1 MEALMLEQYFLRP
14 TTVDRIRSI
23 WLGPQIERYVEW
35 MHAQK
40 YAQRNIT
47 RRVALLC
54 NFADFARANGATD
67 LASTSSLIEKFGDH
81 WMASNRCWILE
92 TRPKLRRDMCS
103 IIRQML
109 QLILEGHVTR
119 ERGRPRFQFQSEA
132 PGFFKYLLEERGMKK
147 LTVARYFRELN
158 RLADYL
164 KRVGVSSLSEL
175 SPQLL
180 SSFVVETAPKFAPN
194 TRRDLCGVIRTFLR
208 YLHRERILD
217 EDLSVTFEIPKL
229 FRLSNVPRSIT
240 WGEMRKVLKVVD
252 RRTVRGRRDYAILLM
267 LVTYGLRACEVANL
281 TLDDI
286 DWRHERL
293 QIPNRK
299 AGNCTAYP
307 LAGVVAEALIDYL
320 KNGRPETSERRLF
333 LRVVAPAGPFGSGGV
348 AASVAHY
355 LQKAGIKVHRAGS
368 HTLRH
373 TCVQRLIDTE
383 FPLKT
388 IGDYVGHR
396 RSQSTEAYAK
406 VAIETLREVAIGDGE
421 AL

>member
-81 WMASNRCWILE
+81 WMASNRCWNLE

-175 SPQLL
+175 SPELL
-180 SSFVVETAPKFAPN
+180 SAFVVETAPKFAPN

-252 RRTVRGRRDYAILLM
+252 RRTVRGRRDYAILLNGSD
-267 LVTYGLRACEVANL
+267 THLR
-281 TLDDI
+281 
-286 DWRHERL
+286 
-293 QIPNRK
+293 
-299 AGNCTAYP
+299 
-307 LAGVVAEALIDYL
+307 
-320 KNGRPETSERRLF
+320 TSGWHKDQDLMKW
-333 LRVVAPAGPFGSGGV
+333 LCS
-348 AASVAHY
+348 
-355 LQKAGIKVHRAGS
+355 L
-368 HTLRH
+368 
-373 TCVQRLIDTE
+373 
-383 FPLKT
+383 
-388 IGDYVGHR
+388 
-396 RSQSTEAYAK
+396 
-406 VAIETLREVAIGDGE
+406 
-421 AL
+421 

>member
-1 MEALMLEQYFLRP
+1 MLDQYFLRP

-54 NFADFARANGATD
+54 NFADFARTHGATD
-67 LASTSSLIEKFGDH
+67 LASTSPLIEKFGDS
-81 WMASNRCWILE
+81 WMASNRCRNLE

-109 QLILEGHVTR
+109 QLILEGRVTR

-147 LTVARYFRELN
+147 LTVARYLRELN

-180 SSFVVETAPKFAPN
+180 SSFVVDTAPKFAPN

-240 WGEMRKVLKVVD
+240 WGEMRKVLEVVD

-307 LAGVVAEALIDYL
+307 LAGVVADALIDYL

-333 LRVVAPAGPFGSGGV
+333 LRVVAPAGPFGNGGV
-348 AASVAHY
+348 AASVALY

-373 TCVQRLIDTE
+373 TCVQRLIDAE

-396 RSQSTEAYAK
+396 RSQSTEVYAK
-406 VAIETLREVAIGDGE
+406 VAIETLREVALGDGE

>member
-1 MEALMLEQYFLRP
+1 MLEQYFLRP
-14 TTVDRIRSI
+14 TTVDRIRSN
-23 WLGPQIERYVEW
+23 WLAPQIEQYVEW

-40 YAQRNIT
+40 YAGHNIT
-47 RRVALLC
+47 RRIALLC
-54 NFADFARANGATD
+54 HFADFARTNGATD
-67 LASTSSLIEKFGDH
+67 LPSASPLVEKFGDH
-81 WMASNRCWILE
+81 WIAGNRCWNLE
-92 TRPKLRRDMCS
+92 TRPRLRRDICS

-109 QLILEGHVTR
+109 RLTLEGRVTR
-119 ERGRPRFQFQSEA
+119 ERGRPRFLFQSEA
-132 PGFFKYLLEERGMKK
+132 PGFFRYLTEERGLNK
-147 LTVARYFRELN
+147 LTVARYLRYLN

-164 KRVGVSSLSEL
+164 RRVEVMSLGDL

-180 SSFVVETAPKFAPN
+180 SSFVVETAPKLARN

-208 YLHRERILD
+208 YLYRERIVA
-217 EDLSVTFEIPKL
+217 EDLSVTFEVPKL

-240 WGEMRKVLKVVD
+240 WGEVRRVLDVVD
-252 RRTVRGRRDYAILLM
+252 RRTARGRRDYAILLM
-267 LVTYGLRACEVANL
+267 LVTYGLRACEVAKL

-286 DWRHERL
+286 DWKHERL
-293 QIPNRK
+293 QIPDRK

-320 KNGRPETSERRLF
+320 KNGRSETAERRFF
-333 LRVVAPAGPFGSGGV
+333 LRVVAPQGALGTGGV
-348 AASVAHY
+348 GASVALY

-373 TCVQRLIDTE
+373 TCVQRLIDAE

-396 RSQSTEAYAK
+396 RSQSTEVYAK
-406 VAIETLREVAIGDGE
+406 VAIETLREVAMGDGE

>member
-1 MEALMLEQYFLRP
+1 MEVAMLEQYFLRP

-23 WLGPQIERYVEW
+23 WLGSQIERYVEW

-54 NFADFARANGATD
+54 NFADFARTHGATD

-81 WMASNRCWILE
+81 WMASNRCWNLE

-109 QLILEGHVTR
+109 QLILEGRVTR

-147 LTVARYFRELN
+147 LTVVRYLRELN

-217 EDLSVTFEIPKL
+217 EDLSVTFEIPRL
-229 FRLSNVPRSIT
+229 FRLSNTPRSIT
-240 WGEMRKVLKVVD
+240 WGEMRKVLEVVD

-307 LAGVVAEALIDYL
+307 LAGVVADALIDYL

-333 LRVVAPAGPFGSGGV
+333 LRVVAPAGPFGNGGV
-348 AASVAHY
+348 AASVALY
-355 LQKAGIKVHRAGS
+355 LHKAGIKVHRAGS

-373 TCVQRLIDTE
+373 TCVQRLIDAE

-396 RSQSTEAYAK
+396 RSQSTEVYAK

>member
-1 MEALMLEQYFLRP
+1 MLEQYFLRP

-67 LASTSSLIEKFGDH
+67 LASASSLIEKFGDH
-81 WMASNRCWILE
+81 WMASNRCWNLE

-103 IIRQML
+103 IIRQKL
-109 QLILEGHVTR
+109 QVILEGRVTR
-119 ERGRPRFQFQSEA
+119 ERGRPPFQFQSEA
-132 PGFFKYLLEERGMKK
+132 PGFFQYLLEEREMTK
-147 LTVARYFRELN
+147 LTVARYLRELN

-164 KRVGVSSLSEL
+164 KRVGVTSLSEL

-180 SSFVVETAPKFAPN
+180 SSFVVETAPKFSPN
-194 TRRDLCGVIRTFLR
+194 TRCDLCGVIRTFLR
-208 YLHRERILD
+208 FLYRERVVA
-217 EDLSVTFEIPKL
+217 EDLSVTFEVPKL
-229 FRLSNVPRSIT
+229 FRLSNVPGSIT
-240 WGEMRKVLKVVD
+240 WGEVRRVLQEVD

-286 DWRHERL
+286 DWKHERL

-307 LAGVVAEALIDYL
+307 LAGVVAEALINYL
-320 KNGRPETSERRLF
+320 KNWRPETPERRLF
-333 LRVVAPAGPFGSGGV
+333 LRVIAPQGPLGTGAV
-348 AASVAHY
+348 AASVA
-355 LQKAGIKVHRAGS
+355 LCPQSAGIKVHRAGS

-373 TCVQRLIDTE
+373 TCVQRLINAE

-388 IGDYVGHR
+388 IGDYVGHHR
-396 RSQSTEAYAK
+396 PQSTEVYTK
-406 VAIETLREVAIGDGE
+406 VAIETLREVAMGDGE
-421 AL
+421 SL

>member
-1 MEALMLEQYFLRP
+1 MEVVMLDQYFLRP

-54 NFADFARANGATD
+54 NFADFARTHGATD
-67 LASTSSLIEKFGDH
+67 LASTSPLIEKFGDS
-81 WMASNRCWILE
+81 WMASNRCRNLE

-109 QLILEGHVTR
+109 QLILEGRVTR

-147 LTVARYFRELN
+147 LTVARYLRELN

-180 SSFVVETAPKFAPN
+180 SSFVVDTAPKFAPN

-240 WGEMRKVLKVVD
+240 WGEMRKVLEVVD

-307 LAGVVAEALIDYL
+307 LAGVVADALIDYL

-333 LRVVAPAGPFGSGGV
+333 LRVVAPAGPFGNGGV
-348 AASVAHY
+348 AASVALY

-373 TCVQRLIDTE
+373 TCVQRLIDAE

-396 RSQSTEAYAK
+396 RSQSTEVYAK
-406 VAIETLREVAIGDGE
+406 VAIETLREVALGDGE

>member
-1 MEALMLEQYFLRP
+1 MLEQYFLRP

-23 WLGPQIERYVEW
+23 WLGSQIERYVEW

-54 NFADFARANGATD
+54 NFADFARTHGATD

-81 WMASNRCWILE
+81 WMASNRCWNLE

-109 QLILEGHVTR
+109 QLILEGRVTR

-147 LTVARYFRELN
+147 LTVVRYLRELN

-217 EDLSVTFEIPKL
+217 EDLSVTFEIPRL
-229 FRLSNVPRSIT
+229 FRLSNTPRSIT
-240 WGEMRKVLKVVD
+240 WGEMRKVLEVVD

-307 LAGVVAEALIDYL
+307 LAGVVADALIDYL

-333 LRVVAPAGPFGSGGV
+333 LRVVAPAGPFGNGGV
-348 AASVAHY
+348 AASVALY
-355 LQKAGIKVHRAGS
+355 LHKAGIKVHRAGS

-373 TCVQRLIDTE
+373 TCVQRLIDAE

-396 RSQSTEAYAK
+396 RSQSTEVYAK